1 MNTYK
6 KYCPCV
12 YVAECDEPHEKG
24 DVIPVT
30 THYGKDNNCI
40 IHNLVLQ
47 RDGKTQGY
55 KSMSAE
61 QKNFS
66 REVKSAGGKAYTA
79 MKAEDGVKI
88 IEVGK

>member
-1 MNTYK
+1 MQREQREKHNTICTERKGGNMNTYK

-40 IHNLVLQ
+40 ILW
-47 RDGKTQGY
+47 G
-55 KSMSAE
+55 
-61 QKNFS
+61 
-66 REVKSAGGKAYTA
+66 
-79 MKAEDGVKI
+79 
-88 IEVGK
+88 